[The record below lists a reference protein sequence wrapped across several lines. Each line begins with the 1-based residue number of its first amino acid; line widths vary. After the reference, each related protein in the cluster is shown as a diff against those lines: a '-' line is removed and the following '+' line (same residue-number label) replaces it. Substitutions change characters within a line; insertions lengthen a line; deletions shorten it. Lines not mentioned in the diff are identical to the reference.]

1 MFDTPGHT
9 TAARSA
15 CGVAREIRT
24 PAADGLDT
32 GGPLRRG
39 TFGVVA
45 SLTGRRP
52 FRIVTARWRKATV
65 QYSDLL
71 RLDAQRAFK
80 ASQAAQ
86 AGRPFGIRRT
96 GAHAARVALPPRPNR
111 TDPCHARQDNQP
123 LHQKRHQVQ
132 LATRLAT

>member
-1 MFDTPGHT
+1 MVDTPGHT

-45 SLTGRRP
+45 RLTGRCP
-52 FRIVTARWRKATV
+52 VGVVIARRHKSPV
-65 QYSDLL
+65 ERCHLL
-71 RLDAQRAFK
+71 RLDAHRAFK
-80 ASQAAQ
+80 ASQAAH
-86 AGRPFGIRRT
+86 AGRPFRIRPT
-96 GAHAARVALPPRPNR
+96 GAHAARDALPPRPHP
-111 TDPCHARQDNQP
+111 T
-123 LHQKRHQVQ
+123 
-132 LATRLAT
+132 